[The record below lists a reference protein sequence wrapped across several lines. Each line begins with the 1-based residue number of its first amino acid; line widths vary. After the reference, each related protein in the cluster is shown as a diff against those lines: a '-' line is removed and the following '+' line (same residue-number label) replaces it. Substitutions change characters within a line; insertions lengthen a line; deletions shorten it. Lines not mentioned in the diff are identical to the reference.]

1 MSCGKI
7 FQGYQPG
14 RTASNDSDAHDWLYN
29 YSGTM
34 TENQIKNE
42 EAGGGGQMGLFW
54 EEGSCR
60 RKKKVRIWM
69 STCYSKS
76 NQVRC
81 PGHTSGILTIHLH

>member
-1 MSCGKI
+1 MSCGEI
-7 FQGYQPG
+7 FQGYQPR

-34 TENQIKNE
+34 TENRIKNE

-60 RKKKVRIWM
+60 RKKFFSNMDVHVYV
-69 STCYSKS
+69 TYS
-76 NQVRC
+76 QIRC
-81 PGHTSGILTIHLH
+81 DARDILAGF